1 MRERAAMKKNVWR
14 HFGCVV
20 ALTLAAT
27 ACSTPERET
36 APSEAA
42 GQDAGEGCTV
52 GADRIVER
60 LETFLDGL
68 PDQTPDEFLAQEEVD
83 GLVAFQDDVA
93 GIIAETTD
101 QRSTLCNL
109 DGLQTLIAERLTEA
123 EPEGVLETFL
133 LNTVLRGGELSTADV
148 AIGPDDDI
156 ETVLGLLDDGSTVT
170 LAAGNY
176 DFVRPLIIQRDIALI
191 GAGQEETTIRSSAGD
206 AAIVVVG
213 RGLLRTRDLSIEHTG
228 AEQASVVVA
237 FGRPVD
243 VAMTTLR
250 GGVSDGEGA
259 GGNALVLT
267 DDVFG
272 GGEFDPAQPAS
283 VISDTALEGNAG
295 AGLVVDGALSPVME
309 RTTITDN
316 QICGACFFATA
327 SGVIEDSQFT
337 GNSFG
342 IQVGDQATIVAR
354 NNTVS
359 ENTVAGVVIVG
370 EANVL
375 LETNQIWGNLEA
387 GIVIQEA
394 ASATVRGNTV
404 GAQPFGLSIL
414 TTGIVDVIENTFDG
428 PEVGIQVDESSTP
441 TVTRN
446 TLVATSAVGIAHAAS
461 SAGTFIGNVIEP
473 TSGVAVLAEGTSA
486 PVIEDLIV
494 NGGEVAFAFAGETT
508 AVLSGAQFSGQSI
521 GAQTDEMSSPT
532 LTDVVIRDAID
543 AGFVVR
549 AESTPTVTGI
559 DISGFGEVAIAVAD
573 QATATVAN
581 ATVSGGRN
589 GASLVGSGASSIVD
603 STFEDIE
610 VGIQVGE
617 SSTPTLE
624 NNEVIEPSSVGF
636 VFIDE
641 AGGEMLRNRVTDPG
655 LVGVQLGG
663 NVTPNLVENVFF
675 LTRPEDGEALPAVP
689 DGDDETD
696 PEDTAEPVENP
707 AEDSSEDASEDL
719 GDGGEEPA
727 QEEVDDAIVGLLY
740 AENAAGTA
748 TSNQVVGFVIGFQVG
763 DMAAPELVDNV
774 VDGGVWL
781 GVGFLYRDDASGL
794 SRANQTANH
803 GVGFQLSD
811 RSTPTLIENTVTRIR
826 DVAFLVQGAAN
837 PVLEKN
843 ICPEGAAGI
852 GVLDDTTPTLVD
864 NECVEV
870 SG

>member
-14 HFGCVV
+14 HLGCVV

-60 LETFLDGL
+60 LEIFLDEL
-68 PDQTPDEFLAQEEVD
+68 PDQTPDEFLAQEEVE
-83 GLVAFQDDVA
+83 GLAAFQDDVA

-156 ETVLGLLDDGSTVT
+156 ENVLGLLDDGSTVT
-170 LAAGNY
+170 LAPGTY

-213 RGLLRTRDLSIEHTG
+213 RGLLRTRDLTIEHTG

-243 VAMTTLR
+243 VATTTLR
-250 GGVSDGEGA
+250 GGVADGEGA

-272 GGEFDPAQPAS
+272 GGEFDPDQPPS

-295 AGLVVDGALSPVME
+295 AGLVVDGALAPVVE
-309 RTTITDN
+309 RTSIADN

-342 IQVGDQATIVAR
+342 IQVGDQATVVAR

-359 ENTVAGVVIVG
+359 ANTVAGVVIVG
-370 EANVL
+370 QANVL
-375 LETNQIWGNLEA
+375 LETNQIFDNVEA

-394 ASATVRGNTV
+394 ASATVRENTV

-414 TTGIVDVIENTFDG
+414 TTGVVDVIENTFDG

-441 TVTRN
+441 NVVRN
-446 TLVATSAVGIAHAAS
+446 TILATSAVGIAHAAS
-461 SAGTFIGNVIEP
+461 SAGTFIGNVVEP
-473 TSGVAVLAEGTSA
+473 TSGVAALAEGTSA
-486 PVIEDLIV
+486 PVVEDLTV

-521 GAQTDEMSSPT
+521 GAQTDELSSPT
-532 LTDVVIRDAID
+532 LTNVVIRDATD

-581 ATVSGGRN
+581 ATVSSGRN
-589 GASLVGSGASSIVD
+589 GASLVGSS
-603 STFEDIE
+603 FEDIE

-617 SSTPTLE
+617 SSTPMLE
-624 NNEVIEPSSVGF
+624 NNEVIAPSSVGF
-636 VFIDE
+636 VFIDD

-663 NVTPNLVENVFF
+663 NVTPALVENVFF

-689 DGDDETD
+689 DGDGETD
-696 PEDTAEPVENP
+696 PDDTSEPVENP
-707 AEDSSEDASEDL
+707 IEDSSGDASDDL
-719 GDGGEEPA
+719 GEGGEEPA

-763 DMAAPELVDNV
+763 DMAAPELVENV

-864 NECVEV
+864 NECAEV

>member
-14 HFGCVV
+14 HLGCVV
-20 ALTLAAT
+20 AVTLAAT

-60 LETFLDGL
+60 LEIFLDEL
-68 PDQTPDEFLAQEEVD
+68 PDQTPDEFLAQEEVE
-83 GLVAFQDDVA
+83 GLAAFQDDVA

-156 ETVLGLLDDGSTVT
+156 ENVLGLLDDGSTVT
-170 LAAGNY
+170 LAPGTY

-213 RGLLRTRDLSIEHTG
+213 RGLLRTRDLTIEHTG

-243 VAMTTLR
+243 VATTTLR
-250 GGVSDGEGA
+250 GGVADGEGA

-272 GGEFDPAQPAS
+272 GGEFDPDQPPS

-295 AGLVVDGALSPVME
+295 AGLVVDGALAPVVE
-309 RTTITDN
+309 RTSIADN

-342 IQVGDQATIVAR
+342 IQVGDQATVVAR

-359 ENTVAGVVIVG
+359 ANTVAGVVIVG
-370 EANVL
+370 QANVL
-375 LETNQIWGNLEA
+375 LETNQIFDNVEA

-394 ASATVRGNTV
+394 ASATVRENTV

-414 TTGIVDVIENTFDG
+414 TTGVVDVIENTFDG

-441 TVTRN
+441 NVVRN
-446 TLVATSAVGIAHAAS
+446 TILATSAVGIAHAAS
-461 SAGTFIGNVIEP
+461 SAGTFIGNVVEP
-473 TSGVAVLAEGTSA
+473 TSGVAALAEGTSA
-486 PVIEDLIV
+486 PVVEDLTV

-521 GAQTDEMSSPT
+521 GAQTDELSSPT
-532 LTDVVIRDAID
+532 LTNVVIRDATD

-581 ATVSGGRN
+581 ATVSSGRN
-589 GASLVGSGASSIVD
+589 GASLVGSS
-603 STFEDIE
+603 FEDIE

-617 SSTPTLE
+617 SSTPMLE
-624 NNEVIEPSSVGF
+624 NNEVIAPSSVGF
-636 VFIDE
+636 VFIDD

-663 NVTPNLVENVFF
+663 NVTPALVENVFF

-689 DGDDETD
+689 DGDGETD
-696 PEDTAEPVENP
+696 PDDTSEPVENP
-707 AEDSSEDASEDL
+707 IEDSSGDASDDL
-719 GDGGEEPA
+719 GEGGEEPA

-763 DMAAPELVDNV
+763 DMAAPELVENV

-864 NECVEV
+864 NECAEV